1 MKKKIKIS
9 VGDIEQSSRRFVGTW
24 RKVERGEPV
33 ASQEYLTFDNLDT
46 LLRVLTPTRWTL
58 LRLLRREGPLSVR
71 ALSKS
76 LSRDYKNVHRDVRE
90 LESVG
95 SENELIFPCGRRQS
109 STHLFQET
117 LLWFDDL
124 LYLSN

>member
-9 VGDIEQSSRRFVGTW
+9 VGDIEQSARRFVGTW

-33 ASQEYLTFDNLDT
+33 ASQEYLTFDNLET

-71 ALSKS
+71 TLSKS

-95 SENELIFPCGRRQS
+95 LVTKHKDGRV
-109 STHLFQET
+109 LVPWDIVVAEVK
-117 LLWFDDL
+117 LEAA
-124 LYLSN
+124 